1 MARARIITR
10 FPEQSHDLAEN
21 LRSRGFEVQTES
33 PGKISPQPADLEI
46 TIEECDA
53 EEALQRATSVQD
65 ACAFVMPGAITGG
78 VQPIT
83 AIPFIP
89 QMNIE
94 KSETVGSEARAA
106 EIENLP
112 RHSLGMEAPRAEAAE
127 FGATPISDLESPPQ
141 VNEDARAMISEP
153 ERATA
158 EPQPIFLEEQPEN
171 QQPEMISASAS
182 EPVFQRTEADSRAV
196 ETELISAE
204 SQMGEAAVSAAG
216 EIPDALRDAEP
227 VFAESRDVQEA
238 QLSQLRTE
246 DLQPTPA
253 VEEPQAPLHAAN
265 DLKTQTQSVRMEDA
279 GSHAFPSEEVVA
291 LSTHRPSSEQS
302 PGPGS
307 PESVELAAESIA
319 QVSIPSS
326 GSELLSGKEVA
337 AQNSMREKEPSSK
350 SRPVSDWPIWQPI
363 SAEEKAR
370 EIMGPAEQQ
379 QPIYDARTSAPF
391 APPLQRQAVPRST
404 MRRVRNSRLL
414 RHPIFTNERMFWRT
428 ATFAGVIAI
437 GLLLGMSAHRLSPL
451 PASLQQCLGDLQPS
465 ETKPAAIVPAEL
477 KPVTRTSRPG
487 SRATRLPKL
496 SAEITPP
503 PTAAGKVNLASS
515 KQPVMRSASD
525 SSENDTDIAQDT
537 VVRYGSRSG
546 SSAVAPSQQ
555 KPSVKR
561 NSDLN

>member
-1 MARARIITR
+1 MFPEVRPICFGFVFVSDLWLRLHPGPEVNCSSCKRIQLLADSRHPSGETPLRSACSRVPMARARIITR

-112 RHSLGMEAPRAEAAE
+112 RHSFGMEAPRAEAAE

-171 QQPEMISASAS
+171 QQPEMVSASAS
-182 EPVFQRTEADSRAV
+182 ETVFPQTEADSHAA

-204 SQMGEAAVSAAG
+204 SQMGEGAVLAAG
-216 EIPDALRDAEP
+216 EIPDAPREAEL
-227 VFAESRDVQEA
+227 VFAESRDVQEIQVSEPGA
-238 QLSQLRTE
+238 E
-246 DLQPTPA
+246 DLQATPA
-253 VEEPQAPLHAAN
+253 VEEPQVFLSGPD
-265 DLKTQTQSVRMEDA
+265 DLEMQTQTVEMEDA
-279 GSHAFPSEEVVA
+279 GSHPLLSEEA
-291 LSTHRPSSEQS
+291 HDPSFEES
-302 PGPGS
+302 PGPS
-307 PESVELAAESIA
+307 FPESVELAAESIA

-326 GSELLSGKEVA
+326 GSESLPGKVVA
-337 AQNSMREKEPSSK
+337 QQSMREEEPSLESQ
-350 SRPVSDWPIWQPI
+350 PVSDWPIWQPI

-370 EIMGPAEQQ
+370 ETMGPAEQQ

-391 APPLQRQAVPRST
+391 ALPLQRQGVPRSN

-451 PASLQQCLGDLQPS
+451 PASLQQGSGDLQPS

-477 KPVTRTSRPG
+477 KPVTRQ
-487 SRATRLPKL
+487 SRAGGRAT
-496 SAEITPP
+496 T
-503 PTAAGKVNLASS
+503 
-515 KQPVMRSASD
+515 
-525 SSENDTDIAQDT
+525 
-537 VVRYGSRSG
+537 
-546 SSAVAPSQQ
+546 
-555 KPSVKR
+555 
-561 NSDLN
+561 

>member
-112 RHSLGMEAPRAEAAE
+112 RHSFGMEAPRAEAAE

-171 QQPEMISASAS
+171 QQPEMVSASAS
-182 EPVFQRTEADSRAV
+182 ETVFPQTEADSRPP
-196 ETELISAE
+196 EPELISAE

-238 QLSQLRTE
+238 QVSELRTE

-451 PASLQQCLGDLQPS
+451 PASLQQGSGDLQPS

-477 KPVTRTSRPG
+477 KPVTRQSRAG

-496 SAEITPP
+496 SAELTPP
-503 PTAAGKVNLASS
+503 PTAASKVNLASS

>member
-112 RHSLGMEAPRAEAAE
+112 RHSFGMEAPRAEAAE
-127 FGATPISDLESPPQ
+127 FGATPISDLESPLQ

-171 QQPEMISASAS
+171 QQPEMDSASAS
-182 EPVFQRTEADSRAV
+182 ETVFPETEADSRPP
-196 ETELISAE
+196 EPELISAE

-279 GSHAFPSEEVVA
+279 GSQAFPSEEVVA
-291 LSTHRPSSEQS
+291 LSTHRPSSEES
-302 PGPGS
+302 PGPS
-307 PESVELAAESIA
+307 FPESVELAAESIA

-326 GSELLSGKEVA
+326 GSELLSGEEVA
-337 AQNSMREKEPSSK
+337 AQQSMREKEPSSK

-391 APPLQRQAVPRST
+391 ALPLQRQGVPRST

-414 RHPIFTNERMFWRT
+414 HHPIFTNEKMFWRT
-428 ATFAGVIAI
+428 ATFVGVIAI

-451 PASLQQCLGDLQPS
+451 PASLQQGSGDLQPS

-477 KPVTRTSRPG
+477 KPVTRQSRAG

-525 SSENDTDIAQDT
+525 SSENDTDVAQDT